1 MYSSM
6 TSFTEHHAIIDFL
19 KPGVLRISRVT
30 GLVWDNVVGMINTV
44 HQANAAMGAFV
55 PLSEKGPIFRNLVE
69 IERSCHVLSPEG
81 DSEPKLGKFQRL
93 SPHSKRAKK
102 VSRFE
107 EIRNNPF
114 GLYADCRSFHKVEF
128 QNSIDSP
135 VDRNPTAES
144 E

>member
-1 MYSSM
+1 M

-81 DSEPKLGKFQRL
+81 DSEPNSENSNDCHPIPNVQKRYRASKKFGIIR
-93 SPHSKRAKK
+93 SSYTPIADHS
-102 VSRFE
+102 
-107 EIRNNPF
+107 IRSNF
-114 GLYADCRSFHKVEF
+114 KIR
-128 QNSIDSP
+128 
-135 VDRNPTAES
+135 
-144 E
+144 